1 MAIGFFVLSF
11 FFDGTLMDEV
21 LMDEVL
27 LALPIQAS
35 ANSTEYAFAPPP
47 FRGSAGPFPL
57 HCRGSTSSPNGNALR
72 APLHGGVGFLQI
84 CKMQ

>member
-1 MAIGFFVLSF
+1 MAIGFFVHS

-21 LMDEVL
+21 LLV
-27 LALPIQAS
+27 LPIQAS
-35 ANSTEYAFAPPP
+35 ANSTEHVFAPPP

-57 HCRGSTSSPNGNALR
+57 HCRGSTSSPNSNALR
-72 APLHGGVGFLQI
+72 APLHGGVGFLKI

>member
-11 FFDGTLMDEV
+11 FDGTLMDEV
-21 LMDEVL
+21 LLV
-27 LALPIQAS
+27 LPIQAS
-35 ANSTEYAFAPPP
+35 ANSTEYALAPPP

-72 APLHGGVGFLQI
+72 APLHGGVGFLKI